1 MTKRP
6 VGYNAPALS
15 ITGLQCRHAREYLG
29 LTRDDFC
36 DKSGVGKTTLREF
49 ENGKSLIR
57 RETEAKILARFCSYG
72 ISFESGLFVDLGNVK

>member
-57 RETEAKILARFCSYG
+57 RETEARY
-72 ISFESGLFVDLGNVK
+72 